1 MGTFRIFNLINF
13 FGGFLSS
20 SIVDTSLGEFNEWA
34 IVGASLVIA
43 TIESFSTF
51 YYSFTNRAR
60 REILEKSS
68 PVKLLTSLNY
78 FKIGIIY
85 GLIVDAFKLG
95 S

>member
-1 MGTFRIFNLINF
+1 MSTFKVLYLINF

-34 IVGASLVIA
+34 IVGAALVIA
-43 TIESFSTF
+43 VIELFNQI
-51 YYSFTNRAR
+51 YYSLRTKLKNGV
-60 REILEKSS
+60 LDSS
-68 PVKLLTSLNY
+68 TTRKLLNALNY
-78 FKIGIIY
+78 FKIGMIY